1 LKIILDTNI
10 LLVSVHLKSQY
21 RTGYDVLR
29 IGKYQLIISNKVLTE
44 YYELLCKFY
53 SNEFAEVVIDEI

>member
-1 LKIILDTNI
+1 MKIILDTNI